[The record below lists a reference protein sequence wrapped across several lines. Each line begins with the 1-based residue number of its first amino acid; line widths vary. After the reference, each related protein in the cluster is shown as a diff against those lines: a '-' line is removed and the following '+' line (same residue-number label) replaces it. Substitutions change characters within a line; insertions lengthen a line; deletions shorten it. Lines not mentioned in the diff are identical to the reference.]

1 MLQMPVSDKD
11 KQQAET
17 ISKDGRELEPS
28 QACHEA
34 ETHI

>member
-1 MLQMPVSDKD
+1 MPVSDKD

-17 ISKDGRELEPS
+17 ICTDGRELEPS
-28 QACHEA
+28 QAAREA